1 MDRFDIITTQQLKQM
16 LDDRRLNKT
25 DFILVNSLDEIIFRN
40 SSIPGSI
47 NLPWSRVKESAS
59 ILGEDKDKL
68 IVTYWVGYRWVFA
81 YKTAV
86 AVKGLGF
93 TNIKIYNGGLKDWK
107 KSGYKIDVI
116 DPLPEYEGRFLTVDE
131 LLRKLKDADQHEIS
145 AQIRL
150 Q

>member
-1 MDRFDIITTQQLKQM
+1 MCPPFYQSVKKKETKIKKYILCFVIIILLISPAASAMDRFDIVTTQQLKQM

-68 IVTYWVGYRWVFA
+68 IVTY
-81 YKTAV
+81 
-86 AVKGLGF
+86 
-93 TNIKIYNGGLKDWK
+93 
-107 KSGYKIDVI
+107 
-116 DPLPEYEGRFLTVDE
+116 
-131 LLRKLKDADQHEIS
+131 
-145 AQIRL
+145 
-150 Q
+150 